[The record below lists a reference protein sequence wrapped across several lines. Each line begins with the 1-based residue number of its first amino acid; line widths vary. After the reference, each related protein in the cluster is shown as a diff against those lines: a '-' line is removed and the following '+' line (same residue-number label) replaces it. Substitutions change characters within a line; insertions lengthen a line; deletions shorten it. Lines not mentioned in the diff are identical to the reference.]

1 MTRVTAQTATYV
13 VTERAYKTI
22 DSLTKDRYD
31 RGKSNDSTVDTKE
44 KVEKEK
50 SKVRERRKEDT
61 RAYMYVLRVL
71 RER

>member
-1 MTRVTAQTATYV
+1 MTRVTAQTATYI
-13 VTERAYKTI
+13 VTEHAYKTI

-44 KVEKEK
+44 KWYEK

-61 RAYMYVLRVL
+61 RTYMYVLRVL

>member
-44 KVEKEK
+44 KWYEK

-61 RAYMYVLRVL
+61 RTYMYVLRVL